1 MSLLISRGI
10 LNCIR
15 DELSKTADSFLL
27 ISAYC
32 KLPLVEFFDSC
43 IVNPNVEKKLVVRF
57 RPDDILSGASDL
69 ELYPYC
75 KQHGWNLYFRL
86 DLHAKTYIF
95 DNVRCIV
102 GSANATGSGLNIR
115 GTGNY
120 EISTAC
126 LLEPTDIK
134 ALERLLLGA
143 VEMSD
148 EIYDRMNAALFNQTS
163 NTSNVSW
170 PNSITELFVPDYS
183 LLFVE
188 DFPPCPHPN
197 DLSVD
202 NLAFLNLSASATAE
216 MIHCAFE
223 NSKSVRWLY
232 SLIKSQP
239 SQEIYF
245 GAITAALHDV
255 LLNEPKPYR
264 RAVKELL
271 SNLLN
276 WIVDLDVLELQV
288 DRPGYSQRVRYLPK
302 VMKLPCPNHCVQEN
316 ISLQNTL

>member
-1 MSLLISRGI
+1 
-10 LNCIR
+10 
-15 DELSKTADSFLL
+15 
-27 ISAYC
+27 
-32 KLPLVEFFDSC
+32 
-43 IVNPNVEKKLVVRF
+43 
-57 RPDDILSGASDL
+57 
-69 ELYPYC
+69 
-75 KQHGWNLYFRL
+75 
-86 DLHAKTYIF
+86 
-95 DNVRCIV
+95 
-102 GSANATGSGLNIR
+102 
-115 GTGNY
+115 
-120 EISTAC
+120 
-126 LLEPTDIK
+126 
-134 ALERLLLGA
+134 
-143 VEMSD
+143 
-148 EIYDRMNAALFNQTS
+148 MNAALFNQTS

-197 DLSVD
+197 DLSAD